1 MNYIFKTI
9 TMTMLLA
16 LIPFMGISAKKK
28 VQKQS
33 DREYWCSLAYKMA
46 QPVLENMAKG
56 ELQKNMQTEFSP
68 SFDNRNKK
76 VL

>member
-33 DREYWCSLAYKMA
+33 DREYWCALAYQMA
-46 QPVLENMAKG
+46 II
-56 ELQKNMQTEFSP
+56 
-68 SFDNRNKK
+68 
-76 VL
+76 

>member
-9 TMTMLLA
+9 TMTMILA

-33 DREYWCSLAYKMA
+33 DREYWCFGLPNGTTSIGKH
-46 QPVLENMAKG
+46 G
-56 ELQKNMQTEFSP
+56 
-68 SFDNRNKK
+68 
-76 VL
+76 